1 MGPEGAGDL
10 MQAFWRDTVEF
21 LPILMSGVALTI
33 MVTIGSLL
41 LSTVLGMV
49 WALMRVSGIGVLTGF
64 SAGLINVIRGIP
76 IIVLLFY
83 LYFVMPEFGVTLSAL
98 QAAILGLGIAYS
110 AYQAENFRAGIEAI
124 DKGQIEAAQAIGMS
138 WWQTMRR
145 VVLPQAVKIVLPPYG
160 NVMIMMLKDS
170 SQASTIT
177 VAELALQGKLIASST
192 FKNTSVFTL
201 VALMYLTMS
210 IPLILLV
217 RHFEKRAGQK

>member
-1 MGPEGAGDL
+1 MKG
-10 MQAFWRDTVEF
+10 FWHDAAEF
-21 LPILMSGVALTI
+21 FPILMSGVVLTI
-33 MVTIGSLL
+33 VVTIGSLL
-41 LSTVLGMV
+41 LSTVLGLV
-49 WALMRVSGIGVLTGF
+49 WAMMRVSGIRVLSLL
-64 SAGLINVIRGIP
+64 SASLINVIRGIP

-83 LYFVMPEFGVTLSAL
+83 LYFVMPDLGVTLSAL

-124 DKGQIEAAQAIGMS
+124 DKGQIEAAQSIGMG
-138 WWQTMRR
+138 WWLTMRR
-145 VVLPQAVKIVLPPYG
+145 VVLPQAVRIVLPPYG

-201 VALMYLTMS
+201 VAALYLCMS
-210 IPLILLV
+210 MPLILLV
-217 RHFEKRAGQK
+217 SRLEKRFGGRSPG

>member
-1 MGPEGAGDL
+1 MEKFL
-10 MQAFWRDTVEF
+10 RDAAEF
-21 LPILMSGVALTI
+21 LPILLQGVGLTI
-33 MVTIGSLL
+33 VVTIGSLI
-41 LSTVLGMV
+41 LSTILGLV
-49 WALMRVSGIGVLTGF
+49 WALLRVSGVRALAGL
-64 SAGLINVIRGIP
+64 SAGLINLIRGIP

-83 LYFVMPEFGVTLSAL
+83 LYFVMPDFGIALTAL
-98 QAAILGLGIAYS
+98 QAAILGLGLAYS

-124 DKGQIEAAQAIGMS
+124 DKGQIEAAQAIGMG
-138 WWQTMRR
+138 WWLTMRR
-145 VVLPQAVKIVLPPYG
+145 VILPQAVRIVLPPYG
-160 NVMIMMLKDS
+160 NIMIMLLKDS

-217 RHFEKRAGQK
+217 RHFEKKAGHR

>member
-1 MGPEGAGDL
+1 MKG
-10 MQAFWRDTVEF
+10 FWHDAVEF
-21 LPILMSGVALTI
+21 FPILMNGVALTI
-33 MVTIGSLL
+33 VVTIGSLL
-41 LSTVLGMV
+41 LSTVLGLV
-49 WALMRVSGIGVLTGF
+49 WAMMRVSGIKALSML
-64 SAGLINVIRGIP
+64 SASLINVIRGIP

-83 LYFVMPEFGVTLSAL
+83 LYFVMPDLGVTLSAL
-98 QAAILGLGIAYS
+98 QAAILRLGIAYS

-124 DKGQIEAAQAIGMS
+124 DKGQIEAAQSIGMG
-138 WWQTMRR
+138 WWLTMRR
-145 VVLPQAVKIVLPPYG
+145 VVLPQAVRIVLPPYG

-217 RHFEKRAGQK
+217 RHFEKRAGKR

>member
-1 MGPEGAGDL
+1 
-10 MQAFWRDTVEF
+10 MQKFFHDAVEF
-21 LPILMSGVALTI
+21 VPILLQGVWLTI
-33 MVTIGSLL
+33 VVTIGSLL
-41 LSTVLGMV
+41 LSTVLGLV
-49 WALMRVSGIGVLTGF
+49 WALMRVSGIRILTGL
-64 SAGLINVIRGIP
+64 SAALINVIRGIP

-83 LYFVMPEFGVTLSAL
+83 IYFVMPDFGIALSAL
-98 QAAILGLGIAYS
+98 QAAIIGLGIAYS

-124 DKGQIEAAQAIGMS
+124 DKGQIEAAQTIGMG
-138 WWQTMRR
+138 WWLTMRR
-145 VVLPQAVKIVLPPYG
+145 VVLPQAVRIILPPYG
-160 NVMIMMLKDS
+160 NIMIMMLKDS

-217 RHFEKRAGQK
+217 RHFENKANRK

>member
-1 MGPEGAGDL
+1 MEKFL
-10 MQAFWRDTVEF
+10 RDAAEF
-21 LPILMSGVALTI
+21 LPILLQGVGLTI
-33 MVTIGSLL
+33 LVTIGSLV
-41 LSTVLGMV
+41 LSTILGMV
-49 WALMRVSGIGVLTGF
+49 WALMRVSAVRALSLLSG
-64 SAGLINVIRGIP
+64 GLINVIRGIP

-83 LYFVMPEFGVTLSAL
+83 LYFVMPDFGIALSAL

-124 DKGQIEAAQAIGMS
+124 DKGQIEAAQTIGMG
-138 WWQTMRR
+138 WWLTMRR
-145 VVLPQAVKIVLPPYG
+145 VILPQAVRIVLPPYG
-160 NVMIMMLKDS
+160 NIMIMLLKDS

-217 RHFEKRAGQK
+217 RHFENKANRR